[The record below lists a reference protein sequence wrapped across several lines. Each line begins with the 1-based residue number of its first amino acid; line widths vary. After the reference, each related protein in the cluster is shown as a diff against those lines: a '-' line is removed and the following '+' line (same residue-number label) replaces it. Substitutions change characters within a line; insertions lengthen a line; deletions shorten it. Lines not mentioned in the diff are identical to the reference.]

1 MGKPL
6 TDGGPR
12 PGIVRVSRRSS
23 ATGFIC
29 AAQKIRRFR
38 FEFAVNLVAVG
49 MIVGKGRIDL
59 GQADMRI
66 LLADLFRR
74 VWTAK
79 ALIRKR
85 CSRASSTRWS
95 RISIGQRRRSVSLPP
110 ALDPLAARGQP
121 EPIDTPADAPAGHL
135 PRRRDRD
142 EAAPGRGEVDP
153 GVTLPASRTPSRP
166 ASRYR

>member
-1 MGKPL
+1 MRRGH
-6 TDGGPR
+6 DR
-12 PGIVRVSRRSS
+12 ARRSLPAGVDS
-23 ATGFIC
+23 EGLDSKAVFSSFID
-29 AAQKIRRFR
+29 A
-38 FEFAVNLVAVG
+38 
-49 MIVGKGRIDL
+49 L
-59 GQADMRI
+59 G
-66 LLADLFRR
+66 
-74 VWTAK
+74 
-79 ALIRKR
+79 
-85 CSRASSTRWS
+85 

-121 EPIDTPADAPAGHL
+121 ERIDTPADAPAGHL